1 MILDALLF
9 EIILLLTLSL
19 ALGTWQRD
27 PTTIARLTFCA
38 ICVAV
43 AATTLGELLTL
54 RGLTSELIGDRVK
67 YAGILALPPL
77 WVGFTAHVSGFEIA
91 RRIPW
96 FPLLLL
102 VPSAALYAIMLDDR
116 YGVLFM
122 TTVEGADD
130 RYGALWRVYVVY
142 GYSLALWG
150 SAILATTALRRAPA
164 AETTRRLVVVAA
176 SLAAMLGNSL
186 YIRAQIDWPYDPTP
200 IFLGLALLAM
210 RSAVFEGGLVEPLP
224 VSQREL
230 IHQLPLGVIVTER
243 NGNIVEISD
252 VAANRL
258 DVSEEFA
265 LGRNVNTVLGRSER
279 VAPLPPH
286 KSCDLMQGGRV
297 AGRIIL
303 LK

>member
-1 MILDALLF
+1 MMYKVTVD
-9 EIILLLTLSL
+9 
-19 ALGTWQRD
+19 
-27 PTTIARLTFCA
+27 
-38 ICVAV
+38 
-43 AATTLGELLTL
+43 L

-67 YAGILALPPL
+67 YAGILALPAL
-77 WVGFTAHVSGFEIA
+77 WVGFAAHVSGFEVA

-102 VPSAALYAIMLDDR
+102 VPGAALFAIMLDDR

-130 RYGALWRVYVVY
+130 RYGSLWEAYVVY
-142 GYSLALWG
+142 GYSLALCG
-150 SAILATTALRRAPA
+150 SAILATTVLRRAPA
-164 AETTRRLVVVAA
+164 EKMIRRLVLTAA
-176 SLAAMLGNSL
+176 SLAPLLGNSL
-186 YIRAQIDWPYDPTP
+186 YIRAQIEWPYDPTP
-200 IFLGLALLAM
+200 LFLGLALIAL

-243 NGNIVEISD
+243 NGDIVEISD

-258 DVSEEFA
+258 GVFEEFA
-265 LGRNVNTVLGRSER
+265 LGRSVSDLRGGGER
-279 VAPLPPH
+279 AAPLPPH
-286 KSCDLMQGGRV
+286 KSCDLVQGGRV
-297 AGRIIL
+297 AGRLIL

>member
-1 MILDALLF
+1 MILDVLLL
-9 EIILLLTLSL
+9 EMVLLLTFSL

-27 PTTIARLTFCA
+27 PTTMGRLTFCA
-38 ICVAV
+38 LCIAV

-54 RGLTSELIGDRVK
+54 RGLTSEVIGDRVK

-77 WVGFTAHVSGFEIA
+77 WVGFATHVSGFEIA

-102 VPSAALYAIMLDDR
+102 VPGASLYAIMLDDR

-122 TTVEGADD
+122 TTVEGGDD
-130 RYGALWRVYVVY
+130 LYGSLWQVYVVY
-142 GYSLALWG
+142 GYSLALCG
-150 SAILATTALRRAPA
+150 SAILATTVLRRAPVA
-164 AETTRRLVVVAA
+164 KTARRLALTAA
-176 SLAAMLGNSL
+176 SLVPVLGNSV

-200 IFLGLALLAM
+200 LFLGLALLAL

-243 NGNIVEISD
+243 NGDIVEISD

-258 DVSEEFA
+258 DVFEEFA
-265 LGRNVNTVLGRSER
+265 LGRNVSEVLGGGCSTRRTDWSGPIYSEVR
-279 VAPLPPH
+279 
-286 KSCDLMQGGRV
+286 GRV
-297 AGRIIL
+297 PC
-303 LK
+303 